1 MALIRPKGEYR
12 YFVFLHMFSE
22 NWRQVIAGRVLSGAT
37 VDRIPLTTFPDF
49 PFMLPSRRVAVSFN
63 EAVEPNFRMIE
74 LLREQNQK
82 LAQARDILLPSLM
95 NGEIAV

>member
-1 MALIRPKGEYR
+1 MALIRPKDDYR
-12 YFVFLHMFSE
+12 YFIFLHMFSE
-22 NWRQVIAGRVLSGAT
+22 SWRQVITGRVLTGAT

-49 PFMLPSRRVAVSFN
+49 PIMLPPRSIIISFN
-63 EAVEPNFRMIE
+63 EAVEPQFRMIE

-82 LAQARDILLPSLM
+82 LAQIRDLLLPRLM